1 MIIFACEEGNLA
13 PCGRWTCATRGRE
26 TSKEADAIELM
37 RKGENLNLGRS
48 GSHAWKG
55 EIRTL
60 GAE

>member
-13 PCGRWTCATRGRE
+13 PYGRWTCVTRGRE
-26 TSKEADAIELM
+26 TSKEVDTIELM
-37 RKGENLNLGRS
+37 RKDENLNVGRS
-48 GSHAWKG
+48 GSHARKG